1 MKPKKYKMSVNN
13 AASETNGEGDLGI
26 MPTPGLPL
34 LTADT
39 TEVLMTTGNFGNFR
53 RHTLLRYL
61 DSLNNFPDLKA
72 KLLDWKPEV
81 FETKTRRQSNQ
92 VKAVTSYRDIFG
104 IDLPKSQSPK
114 FKKGKD
120 GISGGYHPSPPSS
133 GASTP
138 TKKSAKKE

>member
-1 MKPKKYKMSVNN
+1 MYRVPFSKEKRKRSHKDKMALKSNSSN
-13 AASETNGEGDLGI
+13 SDGDLGI

-61 DSLNNFPDLKA
+61 DSLNNSPDLKA

-92 VKAVTSYRDIFG
+92 VKAVTSYREIFG
-104 IDLPKSQSPK
+104 IDLPEPNLTKSK
-114 FKKGKD
+114 RGKD
-120 GISGGYHPSPPSS
+120 GYQS
-133 GASTP
+133 
-138 TKKSAKKE
+138 